1 MTNRVLVT
9 LRQFNADA
17 STSVER
23 ETPVLDERW
32 RARRYDIV
40 EELASIALGQAHKGS
55 DALRREFMQCDRDS
69 VTAVVADGDVDAS
82 RPRAAEEG
90 LRHEREAV
98 EELVMVKV
106 ALAADSSDVVTS
118 LMLNVGPGSSSLRA
132 MVTCCVPFSLAP
144 PPETV
149 LTSKI
154 AVSSPSKVL
163 SLLGVTV
170 TDPDVDPDAMVKL
183 VALNT

>member
-69 VTAVVADGDVDAS
+69 VTAVVADGERPGLADVSDVEY
-82 RPRAAEEG
+82 AAG
-90 LRHEREAV
+90 LEAV
-98 EELVMVKV
+98 
-106 ALAADSSDVVTS
+106 A
-118 LMLNVGPGSSSLRA
+118 GPGGVGS
-132 MVTCCVPFSLAP
+132 
-144 PPETV
+144 
-149 LTSKI
+149 
-154 AVSSPSKVL
+154 SKVVRI
-163 SLLGVTV
+163 SLVPIIIDLISL
-170 TDPDVDPDAMVKL
+170 PFIRFNIKRE
-183 VALNT
+183 LNTFSI